1 MIDQWPKGNPRGVF
15 VMAGKTSKKSAT
27 PTRKSS
33 IKRATFE
40 AAGPRTAAAKPSPRK
55 SVRAAAKPPAR
66 PVPSKD
72 AKQQKAAPASQL
84 IDARVQEL
92 HDWRGAM
99 LARLRSLIRDVDPE
113 VTEEW
118 KWRGVPVWSLDGM
131 ICTGETYKGVVKLTF
146 FRGAQLDDPAK
157 LFNSSLEGNARRAID
172 FREEDAVDETAFK
185 ALIRAAIAL
194 NRSVAESRTRK
205 S

>member
-1 MIDQWPKGNPRGVF
+1 
-15 VMAGKTSKKSAT
+15 MAAKTAKKSAT
-27 PTRKSS
+27 AKKAAA
-33 IKRATFE
+33 KRAASK
-40 AAGPRTAAAKPSPRK
+40 AAKPRTAAAKSSKRK
-55 SVRAAAKPPAR
+55 SAKAAAKPPAR
-66 PVPSKD
+66 RAPSKT
-72 AKQQKAAPASQL
+72 ANQQKTAPASEL

-92 HDWRGAM
+92 RDWRGAM

-113 VTEEW
+113 VIEEW

-172 FREEDAVDETAFK
+172 FREGDAVDEDAFR
-185 ALIRAAIAL
+185 ALIRAAFAL
-194 NRSVAESRTRK
+194 NRSVTASRTRK
-205 S
+205 N